1 MAKRGFIKYTTYS
14 FVDKDPV
21 IDVLR
26 TMKRDTQM
34 SDGEISERSNVSA
47 STIKNWFGGKT
58 KRPQFATVAAAANAM
73 GYDSVPLTA
82 DGRRKLKGG

>member
-1 MAKRGFIKYTTYS
+1 MPRGFIKYTTYS
-14 FVDKDPV
+14 FTDKDPV

-34 SDGEISERSNVSA
+34 SDGEIADKSGVSTG
-47 STIKNWFGGKT
+47 TIKNWFGGKT

-82 DGRRKLKGG
+82 EGRRKLRGG